1 MQGKSSSQR
10 QKTLVTA
17 NKFQYRTNREQDN
30 GHQLRPNRR
39 RQGNVPNV
47 NNNNN
52 MGVKS
57 TSEKMDHRIK
67 MPTADYVKLV
77 PSRMST
83 VNVKAKIHQ
92 PRPQRPVAEEVVAAE

>member
-1 MQGKSSSQR
+1 ME
-10 QKTLVTA
+10 L
-17 NKFQYRTNREQDN
+17 DN

-52 MGVKS
+52 NMGVKS

-67 MPTADYVKLV
+67 MPTAVDYVKLV

-92 PRPQRPVAEEVVAAE
+92 PRLQRPVAEEVVADE